1 MKLKFV
7 DFKSIKITFE
17 YQNKIIIIN
26 AEPFKTFEEIK
37 QKALNKFT
45 DIPNNVNC
53 YYMGQDLSKKEK
65 EKIGTIFNHKEQVRI
80 TLRLPPLKIKTSNIK
95 EELLLRDKNLKKKLK
110 DSPEPKRKM
119 SFLNT
124 QLFPLNNEKNIYNLK
139 IIKSQD
145 YDKKNNEK
153 FYDNS
158 SYHINKMPKYKS
170 LIGST
175 SMPNLNI
182 RKPFKNKKIN
192 ENKLKN
198 RIIIE
203 LNWKN
208 LENLSF
214 CNMHKYKVTEY
225 CRTCKKFICPE
236 CRLTEEHNDHLTIR
250 LNFNNLEENIRLYT
264 MLIQTNEKRNL
275 ELINRNAFSDG
286 DEIINNEE
294 LYQRK
299 DLVIEKFDKIIKNYD
314 FYMRKIEKKMSHDKK
329 NFKTIIINT
338 FNDIALKISKQ
349 IGDIVNKLDEIMMK
363 KDKKLSI
370 DEIQYFLD
378 EIATKEETLEF
389 IGDRTIKYLL
399 AWEINS
405 RVENVFDKIENTLD
419 EIINEE
425 KPFNLDNKY
434 NKELLKFNVVNKN
447 SEYNQVENKMNKG
460 ILRVRGQRRNGLIF
474 DDS

>member
-1 MKLKFV
+1 MKLKLV

-17 YQNKIIIIN
+17 YQNKCIIVN

-45 DIPNNVNC
+45 DIPNNVNF

-95 EELLLRDKNLKKKLK
+95 EELFLRDKNLKKKLK

-124 QLFPLNNEKNIYNLK
+124 QLFPLNNKNNLYSNIK

-145 YDKKNNEK
+145 YEKKTNEK
-153 FYDNS
+153 IFVNS
-158 SYHINKMPKYKS
+158 SYHINKTSKYKS
-170 LIGST
+170 LIGSA

-182 RKPFKNKKIN
+182 KKPLKNKNIN
-192 ENKLKN
+192 GNKSKN

-214 CNMHKYKVTEY
+214 CNKHKYKVAEY

-236 CRLTEEHNDHLTIR
+236 CRLSEEHNDHLTIR

-275 ELINRNAFSDG
+275 EIINRNAFSDG
-286 DEIINNEE
+286 DKIINSEE

-299 DLVIEKFDKIIKNYD
+299 DFVIEKFDKIIKNYD

-434 NKELLKFNVVNKN
+434 NKELLKIT
-447 SEYNQVENKMNKG
+447 SNQNNESTSKTENKINKG
-460 ILRVRGQRRNGLIF
+460 ILRAKGERRNGLIYN
-474 DDS
+474 

>member
-1 MKLKFV
+1 MKLKLV
-7 DFKSIKITFE
+7 DFKSIKITFK
-17 YQNKIIIIN
+17 YQNKCIIVN

-45 DIPNNVNC
+45 DIPNNVNF

-95 EELLLRDKNLKKKLK
+95 EELFLRDKNLKKKLK

-124 QLFPLNNEKNIYNLK
+124 QLFPLNNKNNLYSNIK

-145 YDKKNNEK
+145 YEKKTNEK
-153 FYDNS
+153 IFVNS
-158 SYHINKMPKYKS
+158 SYHINKTSKYKS
-170 LIGST
+170 LIGSA

-182 RKPFKNKKIN
+182 KKPLKNKNIN
-192 ENKLKN
+192 GNKSKN

-236 CRLTEEHNDHLTIR
+236 CRLSEEHNDHLTIR

-275 ELINRNAFSDG
+275 EIINRNAFSDG
-286 DEIINNEE
+286 DKIINSEE

-299 DLVIEKFDKIIKNYD
+299 DFVIEKFDKIIKNYD

-434 NKELLKFNVVNKN
+434 NKELLKIT
-447 SEYNQVENKMNKG
+447 SNQNNESTSKTENKINKG
-460 ILRVRGQRRNGLIF
+460 ILRAKGERRNGLIYN
-474 DDS
+474 

>member
-1 MKLKFV
+1 MKLKLV
-7 DFKSIKITFE
+7 DFKSIKIAFE
-17 YQNKIIIIN
+17 YQNKVIIIN

-37 QKALNKFT
+37 QKALNKFI
-45 DIPNNVNC
+45 DIPNNINC
-53 YYMGQDLSKKEK
+53 YYMGQDLSKIEK

-80 TLRLPPLKIKTSNIK
+80 ILRLPPLKIKTNNIK
-95 EELLLRDKNLKKKLK
+95 EELFLRDKNLKKKFK
-110 DSPEPKRKM
+110 DSPATKRKM

-139 IIKSQD
+139 LIKSQD
-145 YDKKNNEK
+145 YDKKNNDK
-153 FYDNS
+153 FFDNS
-158 SYHINKMPKYKS
+158 SYHINKNSKIKS
-170 LIGST
+170 LIGSA

-182 RKPFKNKKIN
+182 KKNFKNTN

-198 RIIIE
+198 RILIE
-203 LNWKN
+203 SNWKN

-236 CRLTEEHNDHLTIR
+236 CRLTEEHNEHLTIR
-250 LNFNNLEENIRLYT
+250 LNFNNLAENIRLYT
-264 MLIQTNEKRNL
+264 ILIQTNEKRNL
-275 ELINRNAFSDG
+275 EIINRNAFSDG
-286 DEIINNEE
+286 DEIINSEE

-299 DLVIEKFDKIIKNYD
+299 DLVIEKFDKIIKIYEH
-314 FYMRKIEKKMSHDKK
+314 YMRKIEKKMSLDKK

-338 FNDIALKISKQ
+338 FNDIALKINKQ
-349 IGDIVNKLDEIMMK
+349 IGEIVNKLDDILKK

-370 DEIQYFLD
+370 DEVKYFLD
-378 EIATKEETLEF
+378 EIAKKEETLEF

-399 AWEINS
+399 AWEIN
-405 RVENVFDKIENTLD
+405 RKVENAFDKIEKTLD

-434 NKELLKFNVVNKN
+434 NKELLKIN
-447 SEYNQVENKMNKG
+447 SMQNDESIIKTEGKINKG
-460 ILRVRGQRRNGLIF
+460 ILRAKGERRNGLIYN
-474 DDS
+474 

>member
-1 MKLKFV
+1 MKLKLV

-17 YQNKIIIIN
+17 YQNKCIIVN

-45 DIPNNVNC
+45 DIPNNVNF

-95 EELLLRDKNLKKKLK
+95 EELFLRDKNLKKKLK

-124 QLFPLNNEKNIYNLK
+124 QLFPLNNKNNLYSNIK

-145 YDKKNNEK
+145 YEKKTNEK
-153 FYDNS
+153 IFVNS
-158 SYHINKMPKYKS
+158 SYHINKTAKYKS
-170 LIGST
+170 LIGSA

-182 RKPFKNKKIN
+182 KKPLKNKNIN
-192 ENKLKN
+192 GNKSKN

-236 CRLTEEHNDHLTIR
+236 CRLSEEHNDHLTIR

-275 ELINRNAFSDG
+275 EIINRNAFSDG
-286 DEIINNEE
+286 DKIINSEE

-299 DLVIEKFDKIIKNYD
+299 DFVIEKFDKIIKNYD

-434 NKELLKFNVVNKN
+434 NKELLKIT
-447 SEYNQVENKMNKG
+447 SNQNNESTSKTENKINKG
-460 ILRVRGQRRNGLIF
+460 ILRAKGERRNGLIYN
-474 DDS
+474 

>member
-1 MKLKFV
+1 MKLKLV

-17 YQNKIIIIN
+17 YQNKCIIVN
-26 AEPFKTFEEIK
+26 AEPFKTFEEIR

-45 DIPNNVNC
+45 DIPNNVNF

-95 EELLLRDKNLKKKLK
+95 EELFLRDKNLKKKLK

-124 QLFPLNNEKNIYNLK
+124 QLFPLNNKNNLYSNIK

-145 YDKKNNEK
+145 YEKKTNEK
-153 FYDNS
+153 IFVNS
-158 SYHINKMPKYKS
+158 SYHINKTAKYKS
-170 LIGST
+170 LIGSA

-182 RKPFKNKKIN
+182 KKPLKNKNIN
-192 ENKLKN
+192 GNKSKN

-236 CRLTEEHNDHLTIR
+236 CRLSEEHNDHLTIR

-275 ELINRNAFSDG
+275 EIINRNAFSDG
-286 DEIINNEE
+286 DKIINSEE

-299 DLVIEKFDKIIKNYD
+299 DFVIEKFDKIIKNYD

-425 KPFNLDNKY
+425 KPFSLDNKY
-434 NKELLKFNVVNKN
+434 NKELLKIT
-447 SEYNQVENKMNKG
+447 SNQNNESTSKTENKINKG
-460 ILRVRGQRRNGLIF
+460 ILRAKGERRNGLIYN
-474 DDS
+474 

>member
-1 MKLKFV
+1 MKLKLV

-17 YQNKIIIIN
+17 YQNKCIIIN

-45 DIPNNVNC
+45 DIPNNVNF
-53 YYMGQDLSKKEK
+53 YYKGQDLSQKEK

-80 TLRLPPLKIKTSNIK
+80 TLRLPPLKIKTTNIK
-95 EELLLRDKNLKKKLK
+95 EKLFLRDTNLKKQLK

-124 QLFPLNNEKNIYNLK
+124 QLLPLNNKNNLYSNLK
-139 IIKSQD
+139 IKKSQD
-145 YDKKNNEK
+145 YEKKINEK
-153 FYDNS
+153 IFVNS
-158 SYHINKMPKYKS
+158 SYHINKTSKYKS
-170 LIGST
+170 LIGSA

-182 RKPFKNKKIN
+182 KKPLKNNNIN
-192 ENKLKN
+192 GNRNKSKN

-236 CRLTEEHNDHLTIR
+236 CRLSEEHNDHLTIR

-275 ELINRNAFSDG
+275 EIINRNAFSDG
-286 DEIINNEE
+286 DKIINSEE

-299 DLVIEKFDKIIKNYD
+299 DLVTEKFDKIIKNYD
-314 FYMRKIEKKMSHDKK
+314 FYLRKIEKKMSLDKK

-370 DEIQYFLD
+370 EEIQYYLD

-405 RVENVFDKIENTLD
+405 RVENVLVKLKIL
-419 EIINEE
+419 
-425 KPFNLDNKY
+425 
-434 NKELLKFNVVNKN
+434 
-447 SEYNQVENKMNKG
+447 
-460 ILRVRGQRRNGLIF
+460 
-474 DDS
+474 

>member
-1 MKLKFV
+1 MKLKLV

-17 YQNKIIIIN
+17 YQNKCIIVN

-37 QKALNKFT
+37 QKALNKYT
-45 DIPNNVNC
+45 DIPNNVNF

-95 EELLLRDKNLKKKLK
+95 EELFLRDKNLKKKLK

-124 QLFPLNNEKNIYNLK
+124 QLFPLNNKNNLYSNIK

-145 YDKKNNEK
+145 YEKKTNEK
-153 FYDNS
+153 IFVNS
-158 SYHINKMPKYKS
+158 SYHINKTSKYKS
-170 LIGST
+170 LIGSA

-182 RKPFKNKKIN
+182 KKPLKNKNIN
-192 ENKLKN
+192 GNKSKN

-236 CRLTEEHNDHLTIR
+236 CRLSEEHNDHLTIR

-275 ELINRNAFSDG
+275 EIINRNAFSDG
-286 DEIINNEE
+286 DKIINSEE

-299 DLVIEKFDKIIKNYD
+299 DFVIEKFDKIIKNYD

-434 NKELLKFNVVNKN
+434 NKELLKIT
-447 SEYNQVENKMNKG
+447 SNQNNESTSKTENKINKG
-460 ILRVRGQRRNGLIF
+460 ILRAKGERRNGLIYN
-474 DDS
+474 

>member
-1 MKLKFV
+1 MKLKLV

-17 YQNKIIIIN
+17 YQNKCIIVN

-45 DIPNNVNC
+45 DIPNNVNF

-95 EELLLRDKNLKKKLK
+95 EELFLRDKNLKKKLK

-124 QLFPLNNEKNIYNLK
+124 QLFPLNNKNNLYSNIK

-145 YDKKNNEK
+145 YEKKTNEK
-153 FYDNS
+153 IFVNS
-158 SYHINKMPKYKS
+158 SYHINKTSKYKS
-170 LIGST
+170 LIGSA

-182 RKPFKNKKIN
+182 KKPLKNKNIN
-192 ENKLKN
+192 GNKSKN

-236 CRLTEEHNDHLTIR
+236 CRLSEEHNDHLTIR

-275 ELINRNAFSDG
+275 EIINRNAFSDG
-286 DEIINNEE
+286 DKIINSEE

-299 DLVIEKFDKIIKNYD
+299 DFVIEKFDKIIKNYD

-434 NKELLKFNVVNKN
+434 NKELLKIT
-447 SEYNQVENKMNKG
+447 SNQNNESTSKTENKINKG
-460 ILRVRGQRRNGLIF
+460 ILRAKGE
-474 DDS
+474 